1 MDDIQLGE
9 LDEGLKKALEV
20 ANDAITN
27 GSKNGREVARR
38 VIAGLTPILLASPD
52 PRIKALALALGIASQ
67 VFLGKKQR
75 RIRSR

>member
-1 MDDIQLGE
+1 MVDVGLGE
-9 LDEGLKKALEV
+9 SDEGLKTALDI

-27 GSKNGREVARR
+27 GSKNGRAVARR

-75 RIRSR
+75 RISKK